1 MNTGMKSADNNE
13 FGWRSGMK
21 ALGGAV
27 EPARDLWPDIAAR
40 LAPPVR
46 AGRRRWLPL
55 AAAAAVLLALGAGVI
70 GWQLS
75 APPLAGTDTN
85 LTAFDWAQ
93 PTNPKLAAAA
103 QDLDNAS
110 AQLQTALEQHPDAVF
125 LVGLLNRTNG
135 QRMRLMQA
143 PIQG

>member
-1 MNTGMKSADNNE
+1 MNTHIKSADNNE

-27 EPARDLWPDIAAR
+27 EPARDLWPDIVAR
-40 LAPPVR
+40 LKPPAR
-46 AGRRRWLPL
+46 AGRRRWLPF
-55 AAAAAVLLALGAGVI
+55 AAAAAVLMAIGAGVI
-70 GWQLS
+70 GWQLHGVQ
-75 APPLAGTDTN
+75 APVGTDTN

-93 PTNPKLAAAA
+93 PANPKLAAAA
-103 QDLDNAS
+103 EDLDNAS

-135 QRMRLMQA
+135 QRMRLLQA
-143 PIQG
+143 

>member
-1 MNTGMKSADNNE
+1 MSTQDNE

-27 EPARDLWPDIAAR
+27 EPARDLWPDVAAR
-40 LAPPVR
+40 LAPPAR
-46 AGRRRWLPL
+46 ATRRRWLPL
-55 AAAAAVLLALGAGVI
+55 AAAAALLLAVGAGVI
-70 GWQLS
+70 GWQLYS
-75 APPLAGTDTN
+75 APPFVGTDTN

-93 PTNPKLAAAA
+93 PKNPKLAAAA